1 MGGKLLVE
9 NTKIISAILPKDW
22 TGAASTGDYVS
33 LKNYAHL
40 TIIIQTGAW
49 AGGTSAITI
58 TQSLTVAA
66 GSEKAL
72 AFTKQWNDVS
82 TTGTLVETAVTSS
95 TFTIGTAN
103 KLYVIEV
110 DADTLDVAGGFDVV
124 TVKGATPGS
133 NADLYGAIYIL
144 SKPRYAQALPPSA
157 IID

>member
-1 MGGKLLVE
+1 MPGKLLVE
-9 NTKIISAILPKDW
+9 NTKIIWAIAPKDW

-40 TIIIQTGAW
+40 TVVIQTGAW
-49 AGGTSAITI
+49 AGGTSAITL

-72 AFTKQWNDVS
+72 AFTKQWNDVTAS
-82 TTGTLVETAVTSS
+82 GTLVETAVTAN

-103 KLYVIEV
+103 KVYVIEV
-110 DADTLDVAGGFDVV
+110 DTETLDVNGGFDVV
-124 TVKGATPGS
+124 TVKGATPGA
-133 NADLYGAIYIL
+133 NADLYAAYYIL
-144 SKPRYAQALPPSA
+144 SKPRYAQATPPSA